1 MCLLALLYR
10 VATDAP
16 VIVGANREEYYLRGG
31 DPPRRLDG
39 LAAVGGVDPTQGGTW
54 LGVNAHGL
62 LVAVTNRQKTRLPAS
77 PRSRGLLAH
86 DLLALPSAAQAAE
99 EALRQLGSDSYAGC
113 NFLCADASAALVIH
127 AGDWL
132 RVRPLPPGAH
142 VLSNRDVNDPTDARV
157 IYSLEWLAQL
167 PCGVR
172 MTAATAVEALC
183 RLCATSQPAGTPL
196 CFRDDQRGTVSS
208 SVIALHTP
216 LRDSLYL
223 HAQGAPDRTPYAD
236 VSHLLRLL
244 DQAAM
249 KRSDSSEAPVPGQ

>member
-10 VATDAP
+10 VASDAP

-62 LVAVTNRQKTRLPAS
+62 LVAVTNRRKTRLPTS
-77 PRSRGLLAH
+77 PRSRGLLAR
-86 DLLALPSAAQAAE
+86 DLLALPSAAQAAD

-113 NFLCADASAALVIH
+113 NFLCADASTAIVIH
-127 AGDWL
+127 GGDWL
-132 RVRPLPPGAH
+132 RARPLPPGAH

-157 IYSLEWLAQL
+157 VYTLESLAQL
-167 PCGVR
+167 PCGILANAV
-172 MTAATAVEALC
+172 TAVEALR
-183 RLCATSQPAGTPL
+183 RLCATTQPAGAPL

-208 SVIALHTP
+208 SVIALRTP

-236 VSHLLRLL
+236 ISDLLRLL
-244 DQAAM
+244 DSDVT
-249 KRSDSSEAPVPGQ
+249 KR